1 MVIGRWH
8 SITENESN
16 SMIFSMSPFLP
27 GESYCKILCQ
37 HLLKGTLVVSKKVES
52 AFFEVV
58 KLEEI

>member
-1 MVIGRWH
+1 
-8 SITENESN
+8 
-16 SMIFSMSPFLP
+16 MIFSMSPFLP